1 MSAQQVAAPT
11 RGLRALL
18 IVALLL
24 LALAVGAVTAVRLF
38 PATAS
43 VSAPAADATQSLIQ
57 FRASERVSQ
66 AQGADATQSLIQFR
80 ASERVSG
87 APVAGEATSLN
98 EFRAGERASGA
109 QAANATKF
117 GPPGR

>member
-57 FRASERVSQ
+57 FRASERVS
-66 AQGADATQSLIQFR
+66 
-80 ASERVSG
+80 G